1 MPKKVTTPPTH
12 IASPVELERINNSFS
27 ENALKMMK
35 KRYLQQKEDGSQET
49 PAEMF
54 HRIAHA
60 LAEVERKYG
69 KDDKFI
75 EQVEREFFEI
85 MMRKEFTPAGRTVT
99 NAGSD
104 TPVVPNCIVLH
115 IDDSMEGIFQTLKEA
130 ALLQQLGA
138 GLGFDFSS
146 LRPAMTPTKR
156 TKGVASGPVSFLKIY
171 NEAFGTIKQQGRHGA
186 NMAMMQIDHPDVLDF
201 IRAKEVEG
209 ELRNFNIS
217 VKVTD
222 EFMKALIERPDTQ
235 WYCQWKGQK
244 TKPHKILRAPNG
256 AVIGY
261 EEIDIT
267 VKELFDEIVKYAW
280 LNGEPGIVFIDE
292 VNRTNPLPGLGPIH
306 CSNPCITGD
315 TLIATEKG
323 FIKMKELVEKYANSK
338 IAISVDQ
345 RLPKSPKI
353 SLMKSIAVNK
363 NNTFVENN
371 LILEFPTSIEKGEM
385 VRAFKTGIKPVYKLI
400 TKSGYEIEA
409 TADHKIF
416 TPKGKIELLK
426 LKPGDKIFIQS
437 NEGLWSTS
445 YDLPFKSP
453 KINKGKN
460 GHIYH
465 YNFPTK
471 WSKELG
477 QVLGWLIGDG
487 WLRDKEK
494 EYAVGFTFSKNDVA
508 VMNYFKKILN
518 TWYQN
523 SQRKEILRKNGV
535 YHLIYNSK
543 NFVEFFKQLGVKAVK
558 AKEKEV
564 PSELWRA
571 PREAVIGFLQGIFS
585 SDGTINIYEKNQT
598 RYIRLTSKSQKLLKQ
613 IQILLINF
621 GIKSI
626 IYDRSRPQRMVFGY
640 KNDGILYELQI
651 SKSNIATFIEKIGF
665 IGNHYNSRL
674 LQLKNNSY
682 YSEKFE
688 DEIKEIKYIGEKE
701 VYDLTESTT
710 HSFIA
715 NGIVISNCG
724 EQFLHPYDNCNL
736 GSINLAQFV
745 KNNEIDWERLKYVT
759 RTAVR
764 LMDNVIDIFEF
775 PVKQLEE
782 MAQGNRRIGL
792 GIMGFADMLYQLN
805 IGYNSKEGIDLAEK
819 IMSTIQETAHQMSQ
833 ELAEEKGI
841 FPNWHLSIYKDKGI
855 KMRNTALT
863 TVAPTGSISMMFD
876 TSSGIEPN
884 FALSYIKQD
893 KDGHQYHYFNPYFE
907 KALKDYKFSDEEI
920 QRIKDEVIKKGT
932 IQHLENIPEKLK
944 KTFVVALDISA
955 EDHIRMQSAFQK
967 HVDNSISKTINF
979 PFEATMEDVKKGF
992 ILAWKLKCKS
1002 TTVYRNGSREVQ
1014 ILNVGTGENIK
1025 SPTELGKKTETKNIE
1040 AKNEIKEESKKE
1052 ELNLKMDKN
1061 RIEPRKRPEVMS
1073 GKTYKVKTGYGNLYI
1088 TINNDENGVPFE
1100 VFATIGKSGGFFQ
1113 EQSEGICRLISL
1125 SLRAGVKIEE
1135 IIDNLK
1141 GIRGPMPTITE
1152 KGTILSLP
1160 DAIGKILEEHVKST
1174 NGKNHNHNSSNE
1186 LKNNEKAK
1194 LPEAKGEVLNFNQ
1207 NPKVE
1212 ILVENS
1218 ENNSE
1223 DEILNFGQKSIADFG
1238 YAPGCPECG
1247 TPLVLA
1253 EGCVTCKNCG
1263 YSRCG

>member
-1 MPKKVTTPPTH
+1 MPKIVKDKLDHIISKVE
-12 IASPVELERINNSFS
+12 AERINNSFS

-54 HRIAHA
+54 HRIAHS
-60 LAEVERKYG
+60 LAEVERQYN
-69 KDDKFI
+69 KDEDFI
-75 EQVEREFFEI
+75 RQTEKEFFEI
-85 MMRKEFTPAGRTVT
+85 MSKKEFTPAGRTVT
-99 NAGSD
+99 NAGAE
-104 TPVVPNCIVLH
+104 TPVVPNCIVLPVF
-115 IDDSMEGIFQTLKEA
+115 DSMESIFQTLKEA
-130 ALLQQLGA
+130 ALLQQLGS
-138 GLGFDFSS
+138 GLGFDFSH

-156 TKGVASGPVSFLKIY
+156 TKGVSSGPVSFLKVY

-209 ELRNFNIS
+209 EIRNFNIS

-235 WYCQWKGQK
+235 WYCEWNGQK

-292 VNRTNPLPGLGPIH
+292 VNRTNPLPGLGPID
-306 CSNPCITGD
+306 CSNP
-315 TLIATEKG
+315 
-323 FIKMKELVEKYANSK
+323 
-338 IAISVDQ
+338 
-345 RLPKSPKI
+345 
-353 SLMKSIAVNK
+353 
-363 NNTFVENN
+363 
-371 LILEFPTSIEKGEM
+371 
-385 VRAFKTGIKPVYKLI
+385 
-400 TKSGYEIEA
+400 
-409 TADHKIF
+409 
-416 TPKGKIELLK
+416 
-426 LKPGDKIFIQS
+426 
-437 NEGLWSTS
+437 
-445 YDLPFKSP
+445 
-453 KINKGKN
+453 
-460 GHIYH
+460 
-465 YNFPTK
+465 
-471 WSKELG
+471 
-477 QVLGWLIGDG
+477 
-487 WLRDKEK
+487 
-494 EYAVGFTFSKNDVA
+494 
-508 VMNYFKKILN
+508 
-518 TWYQN
+518 
-523 SQRKEILRKNGV
+523 
-535 YHLIYNSK
+535 
-543 NFVEFFKQLGVKAVK
+543 
-558 AKEKEV
+558 
-564 PSELWRA
+564 
-571 PREAVIGFLQGIFS
+571 
-585 SDGTINIYEKNQT
+585 
-598 RYIRLTSKSQKLLKQ
+598 
-613 IQILLINF
+613 
-621 GIKSI
+621 
-626 IYDRSRPQRMVFGY
+626 
-640 KNDGILYELQI
+640 
-651 SKSNIATFIEKIGF
+651 
-665 IGNHYNSRL
+665 
-674 LQLKNNSY
+674 
-682 YSEKFE
+682 
-688 DEIKEIKYIGEKE
+688 
-701 VYDLTESTT
+701 
-710 HSFIA
+710 
-715 NGIVISNCG
+715 CG
-724 EQFLHPYDNCNL
+724 EQFLHHYDNCNL
-736 GSINLAQFV
+736 GSINLAAFV
-745 KNNEIDWERLKYVT
+745 KDKKVDWERLKYVT

-841 FPNWHLSIYKDKGI
+841 FPNWHLSIYKYKGI

-907 KALKDYKFSDEEI
+907 KALKNYKFSEEEI
-920 QRIKDEVIKKGT
+920 QKIKDEVIKKGT
-932 IQHLENIPEKLK
+932 IQHLENIPEELK

-955 EDHIRMQSAFQK
+955 EDHIRMQAAFQK